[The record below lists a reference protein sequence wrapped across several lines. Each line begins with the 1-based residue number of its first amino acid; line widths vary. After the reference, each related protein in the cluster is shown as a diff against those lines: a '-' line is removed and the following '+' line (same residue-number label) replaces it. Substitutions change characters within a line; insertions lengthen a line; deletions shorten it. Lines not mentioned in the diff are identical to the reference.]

1 MKITKEIKTG
11 VLVMTGL
18 VMTIFSFNYLKG
30 INLLEKSRHFLVVYE
45 NVEGLVASN
54 PVTINGFKIGN
65 VQKINLSAD
74 GTNRLEIKLMIDNEV
89 EFSKSSKAELYE
101 TGLIGGKAIAIIPNY
116 EDSSIAESGDYLQ
129 GTIKP
134 GLTELVNQ
142 KLTPLQDKLESAIQN
157 ADNVMLNINE
167 LLSDDTKTSLQQSIL
182 NFKNISE
189 SLYETTNNVNSIIL
203 KNSKTIENSL
213 NNIESSSKNI
223 NEITQSVSDANVS
236 DLILKLNST
245 VTNFNLALSKINNGN
260 GSISKLLENDA
271 IFNNLE
277 KATSE
282 LEALINDIK
291 ANPNRYVHFSIF
303 GKNTSKN

>member
-1 MKITKEIKTG
+1 
-11 VLVMTGL
+11 MTGL

-30 INLLEKSRHFLVVYE
+30 INLLEKSRHFIVVYD

-65 VQKINLSAD
+65 VQKINLSDD
-74 GTNRLEIKLMIDNEV
+74 GTNKLEIKLIIDNEV

-142 KLTPLQDKLESAIQN
+142 KLTPLQEKLESAILN

-189 SLYETTNNVNSIIL
+189 SLNETTNNVNSIIL
-203 KNSKTIENSL
+203 NNSNAIENSL
-213 NNIESSSKNI
+213 KNIESSSKNI
-223 NEITQSVSDANVS
+223 NEITKSVSDANIS
-236 DLILKLNST
+236 DLISKLNST
-245 VTNFNLALSKINNGN
+245 VTNFNLALNKINNGN
-260 GSISKLLENDA
+260 GSVSKLLENDA

-291 ANPNRYVHFSIF
+291 AKP
-303 GKNTSKN
+303 

>member
-30 INLLEKSRHFLVVYE
+30 INLLEKSRHFIVVYD
-45 NVEGLVASN
+45 NVEGLVPSN

-74 GTNRLEIKLMIDNEV
+74 GSNKLEIKLIIDNEV

-116 EDSSIAESGDYLQ
+116 QDGSIAESGDYLQ

-157 ADNVMLNINE
+157 ADKVVLNINE

-189 SLYETTNNVNSIIL
+189 SLNETTNNVNSIIL
-203 KNSKTIENSL
+203 NNSNAIENSL
-213 NNIESSSKNI
+213 KNIESSSKNI
-223 NEITQSVSDANVS
+223 NEITKSVSDANVS
-236 DLILKLNST
+236 DLISKLNST
-245 VTNFNLALSKINNGN
+245 VSNFNLALNKINNGN
-260 GSISKLLENDA
+260 GSVSKLLENDA

-291 ANPNRYVHFSIF
+291 VNPNRYVHFSIF
-303 GKNTSKN
+303 GKKANKN

>member
-1 MKITKEIKTG
+1 
-11 VLVMTGL
+11 MTGL

-30 INLLEKSRHFLVVYE
+30 INLLEKSRHFVVVYD

-65 VQKINLSAD
+65 VQKISLSDD
-74 GTNRLEIKLMIDNEV
+74 GTNKLEIKLMVDNEV

-142 KLTPLQDKLESAIQN
+142 KLTPLQEKLESAILN

-203 KNSKTIENSL
+203 KNSNAIENSL

-223 NEITQSVSDANVS
+223 NEITQSVSDANIS

-260 GSISKLLENDA
+260 GSITKLLENDA

>member
-1 MKITKEIKTG
+1 
-11 VLVMTGL
+11 MTGL

-30 INLLEKSRHFLVVYE
+30 INLLEKSRYFIVVYD

-74 GTNRLEIKLMIDNEV
+74 GSNKLEIKLIIDNEV

-116 EDSSIAESGDYLQ
+116 KDTSIAESGDFLK
-129 GTIKP
+129 GIIKP

-142 KLTPLQDKLESAIQN
+142 KLTPLQFKLESAIQN
-157 ADNVMLNINE
+157 ADKVMLNIND
-167 LLSDDTKTSLQQSIL
+167 LLSNDTKISLQQSIL

-189 SLYETTNNVNSIIL
+189 SLYETTDNLSSIISN
-203 KNSKTIENSL
+203 NSNSIENSL
-213 NNIESSSKNI
+213 KNIETSAENLS
-223 NEITQSVSDANVS
+223 EITESVSDANLS
-236 DLILKLNST
+236 NLILELKTT
-245 VTNFNLALSKINNGN
+245 VTNFNLVLTKINTGD
-260 GSISKLLENDA
+260 GSISKLLDNDA

-277 KATSE
+277 KATAE
-282 LEALINDIK
+282 LEELINDIK

-303 GKNTSKN
+303 GKNTSKNQ

>member
-11 VLVMTGL
+11 VLVITGL

-30 INLLEKSRHFLVVYE
+30 INLLEKSRHFIVVYD

-74 GTNRLEIKLMIDNEV
+74 GSNKLEIKLIIDNEV

-116 EDSSIAESGDYLQ
+116 QDGSIAESGDYLQ

-157 ADNVMLNINE
+157 ADKVVLNINE

-189 SLYETTNNVNSIIL
+189 SLNETTNNVNSIIL
-203 KNSKTIENSL
+203 NNSNAIENSL
-213 NNIESSSKNI
+213 KNIESSSKNI
-223 NEITQSVSDANVS
+223 NEITKSVSDANVS
-236 DLILKLNST
+236 DLISKLNST
-245 VTNFNLALSKINNGN
+245 VSNFNLTLNKINNGN
-260 GSISKLLENDA
+260 GSVSKLLENDA

-291 ANPNRYVHFSIF
+291 VNPNRYVHFSIF
-303 GKNTSKN
+303 GKKVNKN

>member
-1 MKITKEIKTG
+1 
-11 VLVMTGL
+11 MTGL

-30 INLLEKSRHFLVVYE
+30 INLLEKSRHFVVIYD

-65 VQKINLSAD
+65 VQKINLSD
-74 GTNRLEIKLMIDNEV
+74 DDTNRLEIKLMIDNEV

-142 KLTPLQDKLESAIQN
+142 KLTPLQEKLESAIQN

-203 KNSKTIENSL
+203 KNSNAIENSL

>member
-1 MKITKEIKTG
+1 
-11 VLVMTGL
+11 
-18 VMTIFSFNYLKG
+18 MTIFSFNYLKG
-30 INLLEKSRHFLVVYE
+30 INLLEKSRHFIVVYD

-74 GTNRLEIKLMIDNEV
+74 GSNKLEIKLIIDNEV

-116 EDSSIAESGDYLQ
+116 QDGSIAESGDYLQ

-157 ADNVMLNINE
+157 ADKVVLNINE

-189 SLYETTNNVNSIIL
+189 SLNETTNNVNSIIL
-203 KNSKTIENSL
+203 NNSNAIENSL
-213 NNIESSSKNI
+213 KNIESSSKNI
-223 NEITQSVSDANVS
+223 NEITKSVSDANVS
-236 DLILKLNST
+236 DLISKLNST
-245 VTNFNLALSKINNGN
+245 VSNFNLTLNKINNGN
-260 GSISKLLENDA
+260 GSVSKLLENDA

-291 ANPNRYVHFSIF
+291 VNPNRYIHFSIF
-303 GKNTSKN
+303 GKKVNKN

>member
-1 MKITKEIKTG
+1 MKITKEIRTG

-30 INLLEKSRHFLVVYE
+30 INILDKSRYFLVVYD
-45 NVEGLVASN
+45 NVEGLVPSN
-54 PVTINGFKIGN
+54 PVTINGYKIGN
-65 VQKINLSAD
+65 VQKINFSDD
-74 GTNRLEIKLMIDNEV
+74 GTNKLEIKLMIDNEV

-116 EDSSIAESGDYLQ
+116 EDSSIAVSGDYLL

-157 ADNVMLNINE
+157 ADKVMLNVNE
-167 LLSDDTKTSLQQSIL
+167 LLSYDTKTSLQQSIV
-182 NFKNISE
+182 NFKSISE
-189 SLYETTNNVNSIIL
+189 SLYETTGNLNSIIL
-203 KNSKTIENSL
+203 NNTNSIENSL
-213 NNIESSSKNI
+213 KNIESSAENF
-223 NEITQSVSDANVS
+223 NEITESVSDANLS
-236 DLILKLNST
+236 DLILELNST
-245 VTNFNLALSKINNGN
+245 VSNFNLVLTKINSGN
-260 GSISKLLENDA
+260 GSVSKLLDNDA

-282 LEALINDIK
+282 LEALINDVK
-291 ANPNRYVHFSIF
+291 ANPSRYVHFSIF

>member
-1 MKITKEIKTG
+1 
-11 VLVMTGL
+11 MTGL
-18 VMTIFSFNYLKG
+18 VMTVFSFNYLKG

-65 VQKINLSAD
+65 VQKINLSGD

-116 EDSSIAESGDYLQ
+116 EDSSIAENGDYLE

-167 LLSDDTKTSLQQSIL
+167 LLSDETKTSLQQSIL

-203 KNSKTIENSL
+203 KNSNTIENSL

>member
-1 MKITKEIKTG
+1 LKITKEIKTG

-30 INLLEKSRHFLVVYE
+30 INLLEKSRHFIVVYD

-74 GTNRLEIKLMIDNEV
+74 GSNKLEIKLIIDNEV

-116 EDSSIAESGDYLQ
+116 QDGSIAESGDYLQ

-157 ADNVMLNINE
+157 ADKVVLNINE

-189 SLYETTNNVNSIIL
+189 SLNETTNNVNSIIL
-203 KNSKTIENSL
+203 NNSNAIENSL
-213 NNIESSSKNI
+213 KNIESSSKNI
-223 NEITQSVSDANVS
+223 NEITKSVSDANVS
-236 DLILKLNST
+236 DLISKLNST
-245 VTNFNLALSKINNGN
+245 VSNFNLALNKINNGN
-260 GSISKLLENDA
+260 GSVSKLLENDA

-291 ANPNRYVHFSIF
+291 VNPNRYVHFSIF
-303 GKNTSKN
+303 GKKANKN

>member
-1 MKITKEIKTG
+1 
-11 VLVMTGL
+11 MTGL

-116 EDSSIAESGDYLQ
+116 EDSSIAENGDYLQ

-167 LLSDDTKTSLQQSIL
+167 LLSDETKTSLQQSIL

-203 KNSKTIENSL
+203 KNSNTIENSL

-245 VTNFNLALSKINNGN
+245 VTNFNLALGKINNGN

-291 ANPNRYVHFSIF
+291 ANPNRYIHFSIF

>member
-1 MKITKEIKTG
+1 
-11 VLVMTGL
+11 MTGL

-30 INLLEKSRHFLVVYE
+30 INLLEKSRHFIVVYD

-74 GTNRLEIKLMIDNEV
+74 GSNKLEIKLIIDNEV

-116 EDSSIAESGDYLQ
+116 QDSSIAESGDYLQ

-157 ADNVMLNINE
+157 ADKVVLNINE

-189 SLYETTNNVNSIIL
+189 SLNETTNNVNSIIL
-203 KNSKTIENSL
+203 NNSNAIENSL
-213 NNIESSSKNI
+213 KNIESSSKNI
-223 NEITQSVSDANVS
+223 NEITKSVSDANVS
-236 DLILKLNST
+236 DLISKLNST
-245 VTNFNLALSKINNGN
+245 VSNLS
-260 GSISKLLENDA
+260 
-271 IFNNLE
+271 
-277 KATSE
+277 
-282 LEALINDIK
+282 LIHI
-291 ANPNRYVHFSIF
+291 
-303 GKNTSKN
+303 

>member
-1 MKITKEIKTG
+1 
-11 VLVMTGL
+11 MTGL

-65 VQKINLSAD
+65 VQKINLSGD

-116 EDSSIAESGDYLQ
+116 EDSSIAENGDYLQ

-167 LLSDDTKTSLQQSIL
+167 LLSDETKTSLQQSIL

-203 KNSKTIENSL
+203 KNSNTIENSL

-245 VTNFNLALSKINNGN
+245 VTSFNLALNKINNGN

-277 KATSE
+277 NATSE

>member
-30 INLLEKSRHFLVVYE
+30 INLLEKSRHFVVVYD

-65 VQKINLSAD
+65 VQKINLSDD
-74 GTNRLEIKLMIDNEV
+74 GTNKLEIKLMIDNEV

-142 KLTPLQDKLESAIQN
+142 KLTPLQEKLESAIQN

-203 KNSKTIENSL
+203 KNSNAIENSL

>member
-1 MKITKEIKTG
+1 
-11 VLVMTGL
+11 MTGL

-30 INLLEKSRHFLVVYE
+30 INLLEKSRHFIVVYD

-74 GTNRLEIKLMIDNEV
+74 GSNKLEIKLIIDNEV

-116 EDSSIAESGDYLQ
+116 QDGSIAESGDYLQ

-157 ADNVMLNINE
+157 ADKVVLNINE

-189 SLYETTNNVNSIIL
+189 SLNETTNNVNSIIL
-203 KNSKTIENSL
+203 NNSNAIENSL
-213 NNIESSSKNI
+213 KNIESSSKNI
-223 NEITQSVSDANVS
+223 NEITKSVSDANVS
-236 DLILKLNST
+236 DLISKLNST
-245 VTNFNLALSKINNGN
+245 VSNFNLTLNKINNGN
-260 GSISKLLENDA
+260 GSVSKLLENDA

-291 ANPNRYVHFSIF
+291 VNPNRYVHFSIF
-303 GKNTSKN
+303 GKKANKN

>member
-116 EDSSIAESGDYLQ
+116 EDSSIAENGDYLQ

-167 LLSDDTKTSLQQSIL
+167 LLSDETKTSLQQSIL

>member
-1 MKITKEIKTG
+1 
-11 VLVMTGL
+11 MTGL
-18 VMTIFSFNYLKG
+18 VITIFSFNYLKG

-167 LLSDDTKTSLQQSIL
+167 LLSDETKTSLQQSIL

-203 KNSKTIENSL
+203 KNSNTIENSL

>member
-1 MKITKEIKTG
+1 
-11 VLVMTGL
+11 MTGL

-30 INLLEKSRHFLVVYE
+30 INLLEKSRHFIVVYD

-74 GTNRLEIKLMIDNEV
+74 GSNKLEIKLLIDNEV

-116 EDSSIAESGDYLQ
+116 QDSSIAESGDYLQ

-157 ADNVMLNINE
+157 ADKVVLNINE
-167 LLSDDTKTSLQQSIL
+167 LLSDDTKTLLQQSIL

-189 SLYETTNNVNSIIL
+189 SLNETTNNVNSIIL
-203 KNSKTIENSL
+203 NNSDAIENSL
-213 NNIESSSKNI
+213 KNIESSSKNI
-223 NEITQSVSDANVS
+223 NEITKSVSDANVS
-236 DLILKLNST
+236 DLISKLNST
-245 VTNFNLALSKINNGN
+245 VSNFNLALNKINNGN
-260 GSISKLLENDA
+260 GSVSKLLENDA

-291 ANPNRYVHFSIF
+291 VNPNRYVHFSIF
-303 GKNTSKN
+303 GKKANKN

>member
-1 MKITKEIKTG
+1 
-11 VLVMTGL
+11 MTGL

-30 INLLEKSRHFLVVYE
+30 INLLEKSRHFIVVYD

-74 GTNRLEIKLMIDNEV
+74 GSNKLEIKLIIDNEV

-116 EDSSIAESGDYLQ
+116 QDGSIAESGDYLQ

-142 KLTPLQDKLESAIQN
+142 KLTPLQEKLESAIQN

-189 SLYETTNNVNSIIL
+189 SLNETTNNVNSIIL
-203 KNSKTIENSL
+203 NNSNAIENSL
-213 NNIESSSKNI
+213 KNIESSSKNI
-223 NEITQSVSDANVS
+223 NEITKSVSDANVS
-236 DLILKLNST
+236 DLISKLNST
-245 VTNFNLALSKINNGN
+245 VSNFNLTLNKINNGN
-260 GSISKLLENDA
+260 GSVSKLLENDA

-291 ANPNRYVHFSIF
+291 VNPNRYVHFSIF
-303 GKNTSKN
+303 GKKANKN

>member
-30 INLLEKSRHFLVVYE
+30 INLLEKSRHFIVVYD

-74 GTNRLEIKLMIDNEV
+74 GSNKLEIKLIIDNEV

-116 EDSSIAESGDYLQ
+116 QDGSIAESGDYLQ

-157 ADNVMLNINE
+157 ADKVVLNINE

-189 SLYETTNNVNSIIL
+189 SLNETTNNVNSIIL
-203 KNSKTIENSL
+203 NNSNAIENSL
-213 NNIESSSKNI
+213 KNIESSSKNI
-223 NEITQSVSDANVS
+223 NEITKSVSDANVS
-236 DLILKLNST
+236 DLISKLNST
-245 VTNFNLALSKINNGN
+245 VSNFNLTLNKINNGN
-260 GSISKLLENDA
+260 GSVSKLLENDA

-291 ANPNRYVHFSIF
+291 VNPNRYVHFSIF
-303 GKNTSKN
+303 GKKANKN

>member
-30 INLLEKSRHFLVVYE
+30 INLLEKSRHFVVIYD

-65 VQKINLSAD
+65 VQKINLSDD
-74 GTNRLEIKLMIDNEV
+74 GTNKLEIKLMIDNEV

-142 KLTPLQDKLESAIQN
+142 KLTPLQEKLESAIQN

-203 KNSKTIENSL
+203 KNSNAIENSL

>member
-1 MKITKEIKTG
+1 
-11 VLVMTGL
+11 MTGL

-30 INLLEKSRHFLVVYE
+30 INLLEKSRHFVVVYD

-65 VQKINLSAD
+65 VQKISLSDD
-74 GTNRLEIKLMIDNEV
+74 GTNKLEIKLMVDNEV

-142 KLTPLQDKLESAIQN
+142 KLTPLQEKLESAIQN

-203 KNSKTIENSL
+203 KNSNAIENSL

-223 NEITQSVSDANVS
+223 NEITQSVSDANIS

-245 VTNFNLALSKINNGN
+245 VTNFNLALSKINNGK

>member
-1 MKITKEIKTG
+1 
-11 VLVMTGL
+11 
-18 VMTIFSFNYLKG
+18 MTIFSFNYLKG
-30 INLLEKSRHFLVVYE
+30 INLLEESRHFIVVYD

-74 GTNRLEIKLMIDNEV
+74 GSNKLEIKLIIDNEV

-116 EDSSIAESGDYLQ
+116 QDGSIAESGDYLQ

-157 ADNVMLNINE
+157 ADKVVLNINE

-189 SLYETTNNVNSIIL
+189 SLNETTNNVNSIIL
-203 KNSKTIENSL
+203 NNSNAIENSL
-213 NNIESSSKNI
+213 KNIESSSKNI
-223 NEITQSVSDANVS
+223 NEITKSVSDANVS
-236 DLILKLNST
+236 DLISKLNST
-245 VTNFNLALSKINNGN
+245 VSNFNLTLNKINNGN
-260 GSISKLLENDA
+260 GSVSKLLENDA

-291 ANPNRYVHFSIF
+291 VNPNRYVHFSIF
-303 GKNTSKN
+303 GKKANKN

>member
-1 MKITKEIKTG
+1 
-11 VLVMTGL
+11 MTGL

-30 INLLEKSRHFLVVYE
+30 INLLEKSRHFIVVYD

-74 GTNRLEIKLMIDNEV
+74 GSNKLEIKLIIDNEV

-116 EDSSIAESGDYLQ
+116 QDGSIAESGDFLQ

-157 ADNVMLNINE
+157 ADKVVLNINE

-189 SLYETTNNVNSIIL
+189 SLNETTNNVNSIIL
-203 KNSKTIENSL
+203 NNSNAIENSL
-213 NNIESSSKNI
+213 KNIESSSKNI
-223 NEITQSVSDANVS
+223 NEITKSVSDANVS
-236 DLILKLNST
+236 DLISKLNST
-245 VTNFNLALSKINNGN
+245 VSNFNLTLNKINNGN
-260 GSISKLLENDA
+260 GSVSKLLENDA

-291 ANPNRYVHFSIF
+291 VNPNRYVHFSIF
-303 GKNTSKN
+303 GKKANKN

>member
-11 VLVMTGL
+11 VLVITGL

-30 INLLEKSRHFLVVYE
+30 INLLEKSRHFIVVYD

-74 GTNRLEIKLMIDNEV
+74 GSNKLEIKLIIDNEV

-116 EDSSIAESGDYLQ
+116 QDGSIAESGDFLQ

-157 ADNVMLNINE
+157 ADKVVLNINE
-167 LLSDDTKTSLQQSIL
+167 LLSNDTKTSLQQSIL

-189 SLYETTNNVNSIIL
+189 SLNETTNNVNSIIL
-203 KNSKTIENSL
+203 NNSNAIENSL
-213 NNIESSSKNI
+213 KNIESSSKNI
-223 NEITQSVSDANVS
+223 NEITKSVSDANVS
-236 DLILKLNST
+236 DLISKLNST
-245 VTNFNLALSKINNGN
+245 VSNFNLALNKINNGN
-260 GSISKLLENDA
+260 GSVSKLLENDA

-291 ANPNRYVHFSIF
+291 VNPNRYVHFSIF
-303 GKNTSKN
+303 GKKANKN

>member
-1 MKITKEIKTG
+1 
-11 VLVMTGL
+11 MTGL

-30 INLLEKSRHFLVVYE
+30 INLLEKSRHFIVVYD

-74 GTNRLEIKLMIDNEV
+74 GSNKLEIKLIIDNEV

-116 EDSSIAESGDYLQ
+116 QDGSIAESGDYLQ

-157 ADNVMLNINE
+157 ADKVVLNINE

-189 SLYETTNNVNSIIL
+189 SLNETTNNVNSIIL
-203 KNSKTIENSL
+203 NNSNAIENSL
-213 NNIESSSKNI
+213 KNIESSSKNI
-223 NEITQSVSDANVS
+223 NEITKSVSDANVS
-236 DLILKLNST
+236 DLISKLNST
-245 VTNFNLALSKINNGN
+245 VSNFNLALNKINNGN
-260 GSISKLLENDA
+260 GSVSKLLENDA
-271 IFNNLE
+271 VFNNLE

-291 ANPNRYVHFSIF
+291 VNPNRYVHFSIF
-303 GKNTSKN
+303 GKKANKN

>member
-1 MKITKEIKTG
+1 
-11 VLVMTGL
+11 MTGL

-30 INLLEKSRHFLVVYE
+30 INLLEKSRHFIVVYD

-74 GTNRLEIKLMIDNEV
+74 GSNKLEIKLIIDNEV

-116 EDSSIAESGDYLQ
+116 QDGSIAESGDYLQ

-157 ADNVMLNINE
+157 ADKVVLNINE

-189 SLYETTNNVNSIIL
+189 SLNETTNNVNSIIL
-203 KNSKTIENSL
+203 NNSNAIENSL
-213 NNIESSSKNI
+213 KNIESSSKNI
-223 NEITQSVSDANVS
+223 NEITKSVSDANVS
-236 DLILKLNST
+236 DLISKLNST
-245 VTNFNLALSKINNGN
+245 VSNFNLALNKINNGN
-260 GSISKLLENDA
+260 GSVSKLLENDA

-291 ANPNRYVHFSIF
+291 VNPNRYVHFSIF
-303 GKNTSKN
+303 GKKANKN

>member
-1 MKITKEIKTG
+1 
-11 VLVMTGL
+11 MTGL

-116 EDSSIAESGDYLQ
+116 EDSSIAENGDYLE

-167 LLSDDTKTSLQQSIL
+167 LLSDETKTSLQQSIL
-182 NFKNISE
+182 NFKSISE

-203 KNSKTIENSL
+203 KNSNTIENSL

>member
-30 INLLEKSRHFLVVYE
+30 INLLEKSRHFIVVYD

-74 GTNRLEIKLMIDNEV
+74 GSNKLEIKLIIDNEV

-116 EDSSIAESGDYLQ
+116 QDGSIAESGDYLQ

-157 ADNVMLNINE
+157 ADKVVLNINE

-189 SLYETTNNVNSIIL
+189 SLNETTNNVNSIIL
-203 KNSKTIENSL
+203 NNSNAIENSL
-213 NNIESSSKNI
+213 KNIESSSKNI
-223 NEITQSVSDANVS
+223 NEITKSVSDANVS
-236 DLILKLNST
+236 DLISKLNST
-245 VTNFNLALSKINNGN
+245 VSNFNLALNKINNGN
-260 GSISKLLENDA
+260 GSVSKLLENDA

-291 ANPNRYVHFSIF
+291 VNPNRYVHFSIF
-303 GKNTSKN
+303 GKKANKN

>member
-1 MKITKEIKTG
+1 
-11 VLVMTGL
+11 MTGL

-167 LLSDDTKTSLQQSIL
+167 LLSDETKTSLQQSIL

-203 KNSKTIENSL
+203 KNSNTIENSL
-213 NNIESSSKNI
+213 NNIELSSKNI

>member
-30 INLLEKSRHFLVVYE
+30 INLLEKSRHFIVVYD

-74 GTNRLEIKLMIDNEV
+74 GSNKLEIKLIIDNEV

-116 EDSSIAESGDYLQ
+116 QDGSIAESGDYLQ

-157 ADNVMLNINE
+157 ADKVVLNINE
-167 LLSDDTKTSLQQSIL
+167 LLSNDTKTSLQQSIL

-189 SLYETTNNVNSIIL
+189 SLNETTNNVNSIIL
-203 KNSKTIENSL
+203 NNSNAIENSL
-213 NNIESSSKNI
+213 KNIESSSKNI
-223 NEITQSVSDANVS
+223 NEITKSVSDANVS
-236 DLILKLNST
+236 DLISKLNST
-245 VTNFNLALSKINNGN
+245 VSNFNLALNKINNGN
-260 GSISKLLENDA
+260 GSVSKLLENDA

-291 ANPNRYVHFSIF
+291 VNPNRYVHFSIF
-303 GKNTSKN
+303 GKKANKN

>member
-1 MKITKEIKTG
+1 
-11 VLVMTGL
+11 MTGL

-30 INLLEKSRHFLVVYE
+30 INLLEKSRHFIVVYD

-74 GTNRLEIKLMIDNEV
+74 GSNKLEIKLIIDNEV

-116 EDSSIAESGDYLQ
+116 QDSSIAESGDYLQ

-142 KLTPLQDKLESAIQN
+142 KLTPLQEKLESAIQN

-189 SLYETTNNVNSIIL
+189 SLNETTNNVNSIIL
-203 KNSKTIENSL
+203 NNSNAIENSL
-213 NNIESSSKNI
+213 KNIESSSKNI
-223 NEITQSVSDANVS
+223 NEITKSVSDANVS
-236 DLILKLNST
+236 DLISKLNST
-245 VTNFNLALSKINNGN
+245 VSNFNLALNKINNGN
-260 GSISKLLENDA
+260 GSVSKLLENDA

-277 KATSE
+277 KATSG

-291 ANPNRYVHFSIF
+291 VNPNRYVHFSIF
-303 GKNTSKN
+303 GKKANKN

>member
-1 MKITKEIKTG
+1 
-11 VLVMTGL
+11 MTGL

-30 INLLEKSRHFLVVYE
+30 INLLEKSRHFIVVYD

-74 GTNRLEIKLMIDNEV
+74 GSNKLEIKLIIDNEV

-116 EDSSIAESGDYLQ
+116 QDGSIAESGDYLQ

-157 ADNVMLNINE
+157 ADKVVLNINE
-167 LLSDDTKTSLQQSIL
+167 LLSNDTKTSLQQSIL

-189 SLYETTNNVNSIIL
+189 SLNETTNNVNSIIL
-203 KNSKTIENSL
+203 NNSNAIENSL
-213 NNIESSSKNI
+213 KNIESSSKNI
-223 NEITQSVSDANVS
+223 NEITKSVSDANVS
-236 DLILKLNST
+236 DLISKLNST
-245 VTNFNLALSKINNGN
+245 VSNFNLALNKINNGN
-260 GSISKLLENDA
+260 GSVSKLLENDA

-291 ANPNRYVHFSIF
+291 VNPNRYVHFSIF
-303 GKNTSKN
+303 GKKANKN

>member
-1 MKITKEIKTG
+1 
-11 VLVMTGL
+11 MTGL

-30 INLLEKSRHFLVVYE
+30 INLLEKSRHFVVIYD

-65 VQKINLSAD
+65 VQKINLSDD
-74 GTNRLEIKLMIDNEV
+74 GTNKLEIKLMIDNEV

-142 KLTPLQDKLESAIQN
+142 KLTPLQEKLESAIQN

-203 KNSKTIENSL
+203 KNSNAIENSL

-277 KATSE
+277 KATFE

>member
-1 MKITKEIKTG
+1 
-11 VLVMTGL
+11 
-18 VMTIFSFNYLKG
+18 MTIFSFNYLKG
-30 INLLEKSRHFLVVYE
+30 INLLEKSRHFIVVYD

-74 GTNRLEIKLMIDNEV
+74 GSNKLEIKLIIDNEV

-116 EDSSIAESGDYLQ
+116 QDGSIAESGDYLQ

-157 ADNVMLNINE
+157 ADKVVLNINE

-189 SLYETTNNVNSIIL
+189 SLNETTNNVNSIIL
-203 KNSKTIENSL
+203 NNSNAIENSL
-213 NNIESSSKNI
+213 KNIESSSKNI
-223 NEITQSVSDANVS
+223 NEITKSVSDANVS
-236 DLILKLNST
+236 DLISKLNST
-245 VTNFNLALSKINNGN
+245 VSNFNLALNKINNGN
-260 GSISKLLENDA
+260 GSVSKLLENDA

-291 ANPNRYVHFSIF
+291 VNPNRYVHFSIF
-303 GKNTSKN
+303 GKKANKN

>member
-1 MKITKEIKTG
+1 
-11 VLVMTGL
+11 MTGL

-30 INLLEKSRHFLVVYE
+30 INLLEKSRHFVVVYD

-116 EDSSIAESGDYLQ
+116 EDSSIAENGDYLQ

-203 KNSKTIENSL
+203 KNSNAIENSL

-223 NEITQSVSDANVS
+223 NEITQSVSDANIS
-236 DLILKLNST
+236 NLILKLNST

>member
-1 MKITKEIKTG
+1 
-11 VLVMTGL
+11 
-18 VMTIFSFNYLKG
+18 MTIFSFNYLKG
-30 INLLEKSRHFLVVYE
+30 INLLEKSRHFIVVYD

-74 GTNRLEIKLMIDNEV
+74 GSNKLEIKLIIDNEV

-116 EDSSIAESGDYLQ
+116 QDGSIAESGDYLQ

-157 ADNVMLNINE
+157 ADKVVLNINE

-189 SLYETTNNVNSIIL
+189 SLNETTNNVNSIIL
-203 KNSKTIENSL
+203 NNSNAIENSL
-213 NNIESSSKNI
+213 KNIESSSKNI
-223 NEITQSVSDANVS
+223 NEITKSVSDANVS
-236 DLILKLNST
+236 DLISKLNST
-245 VTNFNLALSKINNGN
+245 VSNFNLALNKINNGN
-260 GSISKLLENDA
+260 GSVSKLLENDA

-291 ANPNRYVHFSIF
+291 VNPNRYVHFSIF
-303 GKNTSKN
+303 GKKVNKN

>member
-1 MKITKEIKTG
+1 
-11 VLVMTGL
+11 MTGL

-30 INLLEKSRHFLVVYE
+30 INLLEKSRYFIVVYD

-74 GTNRLEIKLMIDNEV
+74 GSNKLEIKLIIDNEV

-116 EDSSIAESGDYLQ
+116 QDGSIAESGDYLQ

-157 ADNVMLNINE
+157 ADKVVLNINE

-189 SLYETTNNVNSIIL
+189 SLNETTNNVNSIIL
-203 KNSKTIENSL
+203 NNSNAIENSL
-213 NNIESSSKNI
+213 KNIESSSKNI
-223 NEITQSVSDANVS
+223 NEITKSVSDANVS
-236 DLILKLNST
+236 DLISKLNST
-245 VTNFNLALSKINNGN
+245 VSNFNLALNKINNGN
-260 GSISKLLENDA
+260 GSVSKLLENDA

-291 ANPNRYVHFSIF
+291 VNPNRYVHFSIF
-303 GKNTSKN
+303 GKKANKN